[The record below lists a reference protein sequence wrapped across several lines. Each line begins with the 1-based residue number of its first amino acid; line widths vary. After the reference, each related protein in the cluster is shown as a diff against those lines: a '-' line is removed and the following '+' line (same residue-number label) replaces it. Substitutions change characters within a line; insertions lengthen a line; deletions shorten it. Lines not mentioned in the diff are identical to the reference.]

1 MIAGL
6 RIALV
11 GLVFALLTLALLPVQ
26 LAALGLGHPL
36 MRRLPRWWHSL
47 MCRAIGLR
55 VRSHGRLS
63 TARPLLLV
71 SNHVSWKDIL
81 VLGSVADVV
90 FIAKSE
96 VRTWPLLGWLARLQR
111 SVFVERQQRRKTGAQ
126 VSEVSQRLIA
136 GEVVVLFA
144 EGTTSDGNR
153 VMPFNASLFG
163 AASAAVAVAPE
174 GRVHIQPVSI
184 AYVGLHGMPM
194 GRYHRP
200 VAGWPGD
207 VALGPHLLKVLR
219 HGALDVDVIFAE
231 PVAFDAG
238 TDRKKTARLVEARVR
253 DGLIRALGGRLDA
266 G

>member
-1 MIAGL
+1 MAAL
-6 RIALV
+6 R
-11 GLVFALLTLALLPVQ
+11 LVFVLAAFLMVTLALLPVQ
-26 LAALGLGHPL
+26 MVALGLGHSL
-36 MRRLPRWWHSL
+36 MRWLPRWWHRI
-47 MCRAIGLR
+47 MCRVIGLR
-55 VRSHGRLS
+55 VRTHGHLS
-63 TARPLLLV
+63 KERPLLLV
-71 SNHVSWKDIL
+71 SNHISWKDIL
-81 VLGSVADVV
+81 VLGSVAELV

-96 VRTWPLLGWLARLQR
+96 VRAWPVLGWLARLQR

-126 VSEVSQRLIA
+126 ISDVSARLIA

-163 AASAAVAVAPE
+163 AASAALPLTPE

-184 AYVGLHGMPM
+184 AYTGFHGMPM

-200 VAGWPGD
+200 LAGWPGD
-207 VALGPHLLKVLR
+207 VALGAHLLRVIR
-219 HGALDVDVIFAE
+219 HGAIDVEVVFSDAVPYDVA
-231 PVAFDAG
+231 

-253 DGLIRALGGRLDA
+253 DGLIRALGGKLN

>member
-6 RIALV
+6 RIGFVLLAFL
-11 GLVFALLTLALLPVQ
+11 LLTLALLPVQ
-26 LAALGLGHPL
+26 LVALGLGHSL
-36 MRRLPRWWHSL
+36 MRRLPRWWHGI
-47 MCRAIGLR
+47 MCRVIGLR
-55 VRSHGRLS
+55 VRTHGSLARE
-63 TARPLLLV
+63 RPLLIV

-81 VLGSVADVV
+81 VLGSVAELV
-90 FIAKSE
+90 FVAKSE
-96 VRTWPLLGWLARLQR
+96 VRTWPLVGWLARLQR
-111 SVFVERQQRRKTGAQ
+111 SVFVERRERRKTGAQ
-126 VSEVSQRLIA
+126 VSEVSARLVA

-163 AASAAVAVAPE
+163 AASAALPLAP
-174 GRVHIQPVSI
+174 GGKVHIQPVSI

-207 VALGPHLLKVLR
+207 VALGPHLLRVIR
-219 HGALDVDVIFAE
+219 YGALDVDVVLADAI
-231 PVAFDAG
+231 PFDAM

-253 DGLIRALGGRLDA
+253 EGLIKALSGGLN